1 MLKFLRK
8 NTKVIVWTV
17 VVAFVA
23 WGGYA
28 VSVQFE
34 EASRSPG
41 RIFGK
46 EVSFQEYLLANRT
59 VQIFPPVPQPGQEPP
74 SADEVEARTWEF
86 LVLSR
91 EAKRRKIAVTD
102 EEVRQEIER
111 FAGEGRETGLTRE
124 QYFQWVRAAFREEP
138 REFERQV
145 REHLRIRKL
154 LTQVRQKMETEPEE
168 SLKRWLLELFR
179 EAQIKTYNPPS

>member
-46 EVSFQEYLLANRT
+46 EVSFQEYLLAKQA
-59 VQIFPPVPQPGQEPP
+59 VQIFLPTPEAGKEPP
-74 SADEVEARTWEF
+74 AAEEIEARTWEF
-86 LVLSR
+86 LVLSH
-91 EAKRRKIAVTD
+91 EARRRKIPVTD
-102 EEVRQEIER
+102 EEVRQEIEPLLGR
-111 FAGEGRETGLTRE
+111 ARETRLTRE
-124 QYFQWVRAAFREEP
+124 QYFQWVRTAFREEP
-138 REFERQV
+138 REFEKQV

-154 LTQVRQKMETEPEE
+154 LAQVRQKAEADPEE
-168 SLKRWLLELFR
+168 ALKRWLLELFR
-179 EAQIKTYNPPS
+179 QSRMKVYQPQS